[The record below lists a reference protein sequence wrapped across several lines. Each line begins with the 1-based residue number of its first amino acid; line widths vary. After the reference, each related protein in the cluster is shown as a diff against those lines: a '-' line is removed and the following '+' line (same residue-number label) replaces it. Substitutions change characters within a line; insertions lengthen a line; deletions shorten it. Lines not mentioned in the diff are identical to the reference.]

1 MVSSVTESMIINTVP
16 FTASSVVLIAFLTVL
31 IMGVN
36 YTAEML
42 IRVLIMLAQRL
53 ICWHNCW

>member
-1 MVSSVTESMIINTVP
+1 MTESMIINTVP

-53 ICWHNCW
+53 ICWHNYW